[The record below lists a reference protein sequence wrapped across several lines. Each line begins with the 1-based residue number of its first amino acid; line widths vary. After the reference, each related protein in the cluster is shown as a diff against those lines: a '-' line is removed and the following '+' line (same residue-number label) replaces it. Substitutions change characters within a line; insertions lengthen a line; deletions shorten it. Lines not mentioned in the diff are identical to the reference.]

1 MTTQEIAA
9 TVWPLMETEI
19 RIENLTVG
27 YDGRETLSNI
37 TVDIPKNRI
46 TAIIGP
52 SGCGKTT
59 LLKTINRL
67 IDTTDG
73 ATFSG
78 SVQFDGVN
86 ILGNSVDVNE
96 LRRKIGFIAQTPT
109 PLPMSIYE
117 NVAYGPRVHGVEDK
131 RTLDLMVERCMRAA
145 GLWDELKTRLHEP
158 ASKLS
163 VGQQQR
169 LCLSRALAVE
179 PKVLLCDEPTSALDP
194 ISSKHIE
201 EQLLALKKDYTIILV
216 THTLRQAK
224 RLADHV
230 LFVYFG
236 NLVEQGSAERMFNN
250 PTDPRTRAYIDGVF
264 G

>member
-1 MTTQEIAA
+1 LWIISD
-9 TVWPLMETEI
+9 TEI

-27 YDGRETLSNI
+27 YDGREILDSI

-78 SVQFDGVN
+78 RVQFEGVN
-86 ILGNSVDVNE
+86 ILENSVDVNE

-131 RTLDLMVERCMRAA
+131 HALDTTVERCMRAA

-194 ISSKHIE
+194 ISSRHIE
-201 EQLLALKKDYTIILV
+201 EQLLALKKEYTIILV

-224 RLADHV
+224 RLADYV

-236 NLVEQGSAERMFNN
+236 SLVEKGPSEQTFNH
-250 PTDPRTRAYIDGVF
+250 PADPRTKAYLDGVF

>member
-1 MTTQEIAA
+1 M
-9 TVWPLMETEI
+9 VPLIPETEI
-19 RIENLTVG
+19 RIQNLSVT
-27 YDGRETLSNI
+27 YDGREVLSDI
-37 TVDIPKNRI
+37 TVDIPKNQI

-59 LLKTINRL
+59 LLKTLNRL
-67 IDTTDG
+67 IDTSDG

-78 SVQFDGVN
+78 HVLFDGLNVLEKN
-86 ILGNSVDVNE
+86 VDVND
-96 LRRKIGFIAQTPT
+96 LRKKMGFIAQTPT

-117 NVAYGPRVHGVEDK
+117 NIAYGPKVHGVQDK
-131 RTLDLMVERCMRAA
+131 KELNSTVERCLRAA
-145 GLWDELKTRLHEP
+145 GLWDELKTRLSEP

-169 LCLSRALAVE
+169 LCLGRALAVE
-179 PKVLLCDEPTSALDP
+179 PRVLLCDEPTSALDP

-201 EQLLALKKDYTIILV
+201 DQLSALRKEYTVVLV

-224 RLADHV
+224 RLADYV
-230 LFVYFG
+230 IFVYFG
-236 NLVEQGSAERMFNN
+236 NLVEQGSAEDIFST
-250 PTDPRTRAYIDGVF
+250 PKDPRTKAYIDGVF

>member
-1 MTTQEIAA
+1 MS
-9 TVWPLMETEI
+9 ETEI
-19 RIENLTVG
+19 RIQNLTVG
-27 YDGRETLSNI
+27 YEGREILNNI
-37 TVDIPKNRI
+37 TVDIPKNQI
-46 TAIIGP
+46 TAIVGP

-67 IDTTDG
+67 IDIADG

-78 SVQFDGVN
+78 RIQFDGVN
-86 ILGNSVDVNE
+86 ILGDQVDVND
-96 LRRKIGFIAQTPT
+96 LRKQIGFISQTPT

-117 NVAYGPRVHGVEDK
+117 NIAYGPRVHGVEDK
-131 RTLDLMVERCMRAA
+131 ATLSSIVERCLRAA
-145 GLWDELKTRLHEP
+145 GLWDELKSRLSEP
-158 ASKLS
+158 ATKLS

-169 LCLSRALAVE
+169 LCLGRALAVE
-179 PKVLLCDEPTSALDP
+179 PRVLLCDEPTSALDP

-201 EQLLALKKDYTIILV
+201 DQLAVLRKHYTIVLV

-224 RLADHV
+224 RLADYA

-236 NLVEQGSAERMFNN
+236 NLVEHGKADAFFRA
-250 PTDPRTRAYIDGVF
+250 PTDPRTRAYLDGIF

>member
-1 MTTQEIAA
+1 LPPI
-9 TVWPLMETEI
+9 PETEI
-19 RIENLTVG
+19 RIRNLSVT
-27 YDGRETLSNI
+27 YDGREALSDI
-37 TVDIPKNRI
+37 TVDIPGNQV

-59 LLKTINRL
+59 LLKTLNRL
-67 IDTTDG
+67 IDTSDG

-78 SVQFDGVN
+78 QVLFDGFNV
-86 ILGNSVDVNE
+86 LEKEVDVND
-96 LRRKIGFIAQTPT
+96 LRKKIGFIAQTPT

-117 NVAYGPRVHGVEDK
+117 NIAYGPKVHGVQDK
-131 RTLDLMVERCMRAA
+131 ETLNSTVERCLRAA
-145 GLWDELKTRLHEP
+145 GLWDELKTRLSEP

-169 LCLSRALAVE
+169 LCLGRALAVE
-179 PKVLLCDEPTSALDP
+179 PRVLLCDEPTSALDP
-194 ISSKHIE
+194 ISSRHIE
-201 EQLLALKKDYTIILV
+201 DQLSALSKEYTIVLV

-224 RLADHV
+224 RLADYA

-236 NLVEQGSAERMFNN
+236 NLVEHGPADRFFNN
-250 PTDPRTRAYIDGVF
+250 PADPRTKAYLEGVF

>member
-1 MTTQEIAA
+1 MSTL
-9 TVWPLMETEI
+9 PETEI
-19 RIENLTVG
+19 RIENLKVS

-37 TVDIPKNRI
+37 TVDIPRNCI
-46 TAIIGP
+46 TAIVGP

-59 LLKTINRL
+59 LLKTMNRL

-78 SVQFDGVN
+78 SINFEGVN
-86 ILGNSVDVNE
+86 ILGNGVDVNE
-96 LRRKIGFIAQTPT
+96 LRKKIGFIAQTPT
-109 PLPMSIYE
+109 PLPMSVYE
-117 NVAYGPRVHGVEDK
+117 NVAYGPRVHGMQDK
-131 RTLDLMVERCMRAA
+131 PTLDSIVEHCMRAA
-145 GLWDELKTRLHEP
+145 GLWDELNTRLHEP

-169 LCLSRALAVE
+169 LCLGRALAVE
-179 PKVLLCDEPTSALDP
+179 PRVLLCDEPTSALDP
-194 ISSKHIE
+194 ISSRHIE
-201 EQLLALKKDYTIILV
+201 DQLSALSKEYTIVLV

-224 RLADHV
+224 RLADYA

-236 NLVEQGSAERMFNN
+236 NLVEHGPAERFFNN
-250 PTDPRTRAYIDGVF
+250 PADPRTKAYLDGVF

>member
-1 MTTQEIAA
+1 MFTDD
-9 TVWPLMETEI
+9 ETEI
-19 RIENLTVG
+19 RISNLKIS
-27 YDGRETLSNI
+27 YDGREVLNDI
-37 TVDIPKNRI
+37 TTNIPKNKL

-67 IDTTDG
+67 IDTSDG
-73 ATFSG
+73 ASFSG
-78 SVQFDGVN
+78 RIQFDGQNVLDRN
-86 ILGNSVDVNE
+86 VDLNE

-109 PLPMSIYE
+109 PLPMSIYD
-117 NVAYGPRVHGVEDK
+117 NVAYGPRVHGIQAK
-131 RTLDLMVERCMRAA
+131 RTLDSTVERCMRAA
-145 GLWDELKTRLHEP
+145 GLWDELHARLSEP

-179 PKVLLCDEPTSALDP
+179 PRVLLCDEPTSSLDP
-194 ISSKHIE
+194 ISSRHIE
-201 EQLLALKKDYTIILV
+201 EQLNALKKTYTIILV

-224 RLADHV
+224 RLADYV
-230 LFVYFG
+230 LFLYFG
-236 NLVEQGSAERMFNN
+236 NLIEQGPAERTFNT
-250 PTDPRTRAYIDGVF
+250 PTDPRTKAYLDGVF